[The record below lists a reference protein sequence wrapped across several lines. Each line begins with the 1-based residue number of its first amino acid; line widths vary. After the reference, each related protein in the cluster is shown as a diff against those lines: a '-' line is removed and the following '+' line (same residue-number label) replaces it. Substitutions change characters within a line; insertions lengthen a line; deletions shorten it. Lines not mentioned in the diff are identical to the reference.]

1 MAIENNLA
9 EFISGV
15 SYENIGEDVKHE
27 VKRRFIDALGVA
39 YSSIDSP
46 PASKVKKMIGLYPGN
61 AKIIG
66 MGTSSPD
73 FSAFLNSL
81 FIRYM
86 DFNDTYLSLE
96 PLHPSDMF
104 GPLISISSI
113 FNKTGK
119 DLITAA
125 AVGYEIGTRLC
136 DSTSLRAKGYDHVN
150 FTEIAMAAALSKLL
164 DFNENQIINAISIAL
179 VPHVALR
186 QPRVGGLTM
195 WKAGA
200 AANSARNSVFGALA
214 TLYGFTAPSEPLS
227 GKMGFKNIVAPDMD
241 FSKLEG
247 KMVDGI
253 MRTYVKK
260 FPVEYHA
267 MAAVEG
273 SMKLVNDLDMN
284 NIDSIEVYTYEAAV
298 SILADK
304 EKWHPTNK
312 ETADHSLPFIIA
324 STLVNKDFWV
334 NNYNDIRN
342 KQIIALMDKIHITE
356 LKEYTAQYP
365 EKLPIRLEVK
375 CRGKTLE
382 SEIEIP
388 KGHYRNP
395 MTDREIESKFVR
407 LTGITDTLEDMWT
420 MEDREVVELV

>member
-1 MAIENNLA
+1 MAIENKLG
-9 EFISGV
+9 EFISGI
-15 SYENIGEDVKHE
+15 SSNDIDGEVKKE

-39 YSSIDSP
+39 YSSMDSP
-46 PASKVKKMIGLYPGN
+46 AASKIKKMIGLYPGN

-73 FSAFLNSL
+73 YSAFLNSL
-81 FIRYM
+81 IIRYM
-86 DFNDTYLSLE
+86 DFNDTYLSKE

-119 DLITAA
+119 DMITAA

-164 DFNENQIINAISIAL
+164 DFDEKQIINAISISL
-179 VPHVALR
+179 VPHIALR
-186 QPRVGGLTM
+186 QPRVGELTM

-200 AANSARNSVFGALA
+200 AANSARNSVFGTLA
-214 TLYGFTAPSEPLS
+214 TLYGFTSPSEPLS
-227 GKMGFKNIVAPDMD
+227 GKLGFKNVVAPDMD

-247 KMVDGI
+247 KSTNGI
-253 MRTYVKK
+253 MRTYIKK
-260 FPVEYHA
+260 YPVEYHA
-267 MAAVEG
+267 MAPVEA
-273 SMKLVNDLDMN
+273 SLKLANDLDIN
-284 NIDSIEVYTYEAAV
+284 HVDSINVYTYEAAV

-304 EKWHPTNK
+304 EKWHPDNK

-324 STLVNKDFWV
+324 STLINKDFWV
-334 NNYNDIRN
+334 NNYSDLNN
-342 KQIIALMDKIHITE
+342 KQIKALMEKIHVTE
-356 LKEYTAQYP
+356 LKEYTEQYP
-365 EKLPIRLEVK
+365 EKLPVRIEAK
-375 CRGKTLE
+375 SGGKTVE
-382 SEIEIP
+382 STVEIP
-388 KGHYRNP
+388 KGHYKNP
-395 MTDREIESKFVR
+395 MTDREIESKFIR
-407 LTGITDTLEDMWT
+407 LTGMTDSLPALWT

>member
-1 MAIENNLA
+1 MAIENKLA
-9 EFISGV
+9 EFIKGT
-15 SYENIGEDVKHE
+15 SYEDIGEDVRHE

-39 YSSIDSP
+39 YSSMDSP
-46 PASKVKKMIGLYPGN
+46 AASKIKKMIGIYPGN

-66 MGTSSPD
+66 MGASSPD
-73 FSAFLNSL
+73 YSAFLNTL
-81 FIRYM
+81 LIRYM

-104 GPLISISSI
+104 GPLISVSSL
-113 FNKTGK
+113 FNNTGK

-150 FTEIAMAAALSKLL
+150 FTEIAMAAALAKLL
-164 DFNENQIINAISIAL
+164 DFGESQIINAISIAL

-186 QPRVGGLTM
+186 QPRVGDLTM

-214 TLYGFTAPSEPLS
+214 TLYGFTAPSEPIS
-227 GKMGFKNIVAPDMD
+227 GKMGFRNIIAPDMD

-247 KMVDGI
+247 SKTNGI

-267 MAAVEG
+267 MAAVEAA
-273 SMKLVNDLDMN
+273 MRIVNDIDIN
-284 NIDSIEVYTYEAAV
+284 NVDSIDVYTYEAAV

-304 EKWHPTNK
+304 EKWHPENK
-312 ETADHSLPFIIA
+312 ETADHSLPFITA

-342 KQIIALMDKIHITE
+342 KQITTLMKKIHVTE
-356 LKEYTAQYP
+356 LKEYTDQYP

-375 CRGKTLE
+375 CKGKTFE
-382 SEIEIP
+382 SEIELP
-388 KGHYRNP
+388 RGHYKNP

-407 LTGITDTLEDMWT
+407 LTGITDSLNGLWT
-420 MEDREVVELV
+420 MEDREVTELV

>member
-186 QPRVGGLTM
+186 
-195 WKAGA
+195 
-200 AANSARNSVFGALA
+200 
-214 TLYGFTAPSEPLS
+214 
-227 GKMGFKNIVAPDMD
+227 
-241 FSKLEG
+241 
-247 KMVDGI
+247 
-253 MRTYVKK
+253 
-260 FPVEYHA
+260 
-267 MAAVEG
+267 
-273 SMKLVNDLDMN
+273 
-284 NIDSIEVYTYEAAV
+284 
-298 SILADK
+298 
-304 EKWHPTNK
+304 
-312 ETADHSLPFIIA
+312 
-324 STLVNKDFWV
+324 
-334 NNYNDIRN
+334 
-342 KQIIALMDKIHITE
+342 
-356 LKEYTAQYP
+356 
-365 EKLPIRLEVK
+365 
-375 CRGKTLE
+375 
-382 SEIEIP
+382 
-388 KGHYRNP
+388 
-395 MTDREIESKFVR
+395 
-407 LTGITDTLEDMWT
+407 
-420 MEDREVVELV
+420 

>member
-15 SYENIGEDVKHE
+15 SYENIGKDVKHE

-179 VPHVALR
+179 VPHIALR
-186 QPRVGGLTM
+186 QPRVGELTM

-214 TLYGFTAPSEPLS
+214 TLYGFTAPSEPFS

-247 KMVDGI
+247 TRVDGI
-253 MRTYVKK
+253 MRTHVKK

-267 MAAVEG
+267 MAAVEA

-304 EKWHPTNK
+304 EKWHPGNK

-324 STLVNKDFWV
+324 STLVNKDFWI

-342 KQIIALMDKIHITE
+342 RQITELMNKIHVTE

-365 EKLPIRLEVK
+365 EKLPIRLEAK
-375 CRGKTLE
+375 CKGKTFE
-382 SEIEIP
+382 SNIEIP

>member
-1 MAIENNLA
+1 MSIEENIA
-9 EFISGV
+9 GFISKT
-15 SYENIGEDVKHE
+15 SYNDISGDVKHE

-39 YSSIDSP
+39 YSSMDSP
-46 PASKVKKMIGLYPGN
+46 PASKIKKMIGLYPGN

-66 MGTSSPD
+66 MGASSPD
-73 FSAFLNSL
+73 YSAFLNSL

-86 DFNDTYLSLE
+86 DFNDTYLSRE

-104 GPLISISSI
+104 GPLISLASI

-119 DLITAA
+119 DLITAT

-164 DFNENQIINAISIAL
+164 DFNEKQIINAISISV

-186 QPRVGGLTM
+186 QPRVGELTM

-200 AANSARNSVFGALA
+200 AANSARNSVFAALA
-214 TLYGFTAPSEPLS
+214 TLYGFTSPSEPLS
-227 GKMGFKNIVAPDMD
+227 GKLGFKNIIAPDMD

-247 KMVDGI
+247 NKSDGI

-260 FPVEYHA
+260 YPVEYHA
-267 MAAVEG
+267 MAAVEA
-273 SMKLVNDLDMN
+273 SLKLMNDIDIN
-284 NIDSIEVYTYEAAV
+284 HIDSINVYTYEAAV
-298 SILADK
+298 SILADP
-304 EKWHPTNK
+304 EKWHPENK

-324 STLVNKDFWV
+324 STLLNKDFWV

-342 KQIIALMDKIHITE
+342 RQITSLMEKIKVTE
-356 LKEYTAQYP
+356 LREYTEQYP
-365 EKLPIRLEVK
+365 EKLPVRIEVK
-375 CRGKTLE
+375 CCGKTHE
-382 SEIEIP
+382 SSVEIP
-388 KGHYRNP
+388 KGHYKNP

-407 LTGITDTLEDMWT
+407 LTGMTDSLKALWT
-420 MEDREVVELV
+420 MEDREVSELV

>member
-1 MAIENNLA
+1 MTIENELA

-15 SYENIGEDVKHE
+15 SSKDIGEDVKKE

-46 PASKVKKMIGLYPGN
+46 AAAKIKKMVGLYPGN

-73 FSAFLNSL
+73 YSAFLNSL
-81 FIRYM
+81 IIRYM
-86 DFNDTYLSLE
+86 DFNDTYLSKE

-104 GPLISISSI
+104 GPIISLSSI
-113 FNKTGK
+113 FNKTGN

-136 DSTSLRAKGYDHVN
+136 DSASLRTKGYDHVN
-150 FTEIAMAAALSKLL
+150 YTEIAMAAALSKLL
-164 DFNENQIINAISIAL
+164 DFNEKQIINAISIAL
-179 VPHVALR
+179 VPHIALR
-186 QPRVGGLTM
+186 QPRVGELTM

-200 AANSARNSVFGALA
+200 AANSARNSVFGTLA
-214 TLYGFTAPSEPLS
+214 TLYGFTSPSEPLS
-227 GKMGFKNIVAPDMD
+227 GKLGFKNIVVPDMD

-247 KMVDGI
+247 KSTNGI

-260 FPVEYHA
+260 YPVEYHA
-267 MAAVEG
+267 MAAVEA
-273 SMKLVNDLDMN
+273 SINLVNDLDIN
-284 NIDSIEVYTYEAAV
+284 NVDSINVYTYEAAV

-304 EKWHPTNK
+304 EKWHPENK

-334 NNYNDIRN
+334 NNYNDINN
-342 KQIIALMDKIHITE
+342 KQINELMKKIHVTE
-356 LKEYTAQYP
+356 LKEYTEEYP
-365 EKLPIRLEVK
+365 EKLPVRIEAK
-375 CRGKTLE
+375 CNGKTVE
-382 SEIEIP
+382 RTVEIP
-388 KGHYRNP
+388 KGHYKNP
-395 MTDREIESKFVR
+395 MTDREIESKFIR
-407 LTGITDTLEDMWT
+407 LTGLTDSLKSLWT

>member
-179 VPHVALR
+179 VPHIALR
-186 QPRVGGLTM
+186 QPRVGELTM

-214 TLYGFTAPSEPLS
+214 TLYGFTAPSEPFS

-247 KMVDGI
+247 TRVDGI
-253 MRTYVKK
+253 MRTHVKK

-267 MAAVEG
+267 MAAVEA

-304 EKWHPTNK
+304 EKWHPGNK

-324 STLVNKDFWV
+324 STLVNKDFWI

-342 KQIIALMDKIHITE
+342 RQITELMNKIHVTE

-365 EKLPIRLEVK
+365 EKLPIRLEAK
-375 CRGKTLE
+375 CKGKTFE
-382 SEIEIP
+382 SNIEIP

>member
-1 MAIENNLA
+1 MAIEN
-9 EFISGV
+9 EISEYIKNA
-15 SYENIGEDVKHE
+15 SYDNIGDDVKHE

-39 YSSIDSP
+39 YSSMDSP
-46 PASKVKKMIGLYPGN
+46 AASRIKKMIGLYPGN

-73 FSAFLNSL
+73 YSAFLNSL

-86 DFNDTYLSLE
+86 DFNDTYLSKE

-104 GPLISISSI
+104 GPLVSLSSI

-164 DFNENQIINAISIAL
+164 DFSESQIINAISISV

-186 QPRVGGLTM
+186 QPRVGDLTM

-200 AANSARNSVFGALA
+200 AANSARNSVFATLA
-214 TLYGFTAPSEPLS
+214 TLYGFTSPSEPLS
-227 GKMGFKNIVAPDMD
+227 GKLGFKNIVAPDMD
-241 FSKLEG
+241 FSRLEG
-247 KMVDGI
+247 KKSDGI

-260 FPVEYHA
+260 YPVEYHA
-267 MAAVEG
+267 MAAVEA
-273 SMKLVNDLDMN
+273 SLKLVNDID
-284 NIDSIEVYTYEAAV
+284 IDHVDSINVYTYEAAV
-298 SILADK
+298 SILADP
-304 EKWHPTNK
+304 EKWHPENK

-324 STLVNKDFWV
+324 STLLNKDFWV

-342 KQIIALMDKIHITE
+342 KQIISMMEKIKVTE
-356 LKEYTAQYP
+356 LKEYTDQYP
-365 EKLPIRLEVK
+365 DRLPIRIEVK
-375 CRGKTLE
+375 CHGKTHE
-382 SEIEIP
+382 STVEIP
-388 KGHYRNP
+388 RGHYKNP

-407 LTGITDTLEDMWT
+407 LTGMTDSLKDLWT
-420 MEDREVVELV
+420 MEGREVSELV

>member
-1 MAIENNLA
+1 
-9 EFISGV
+9 
-15 SYENIGEDVKHE
+15 
-27 VKRRFIDALGVA
+27 
-39 YSSIDSP
+39 
-46 PASKVKKMIGLYPGN
+46 
-61 AKIIG
+61 
-66 MGTSSPD
+66 
-73 FSAFLNSL
+73 
-81 FIRYM
+81 
-86 DFNDTYLSLE
+86 
-96 PLHPSDMF
+96 
-104 GPLISISSI
+104 
-113 FNKTGK
+113 
-119 DLITAA
+119 
-125 AVGYEIGTRLC
+125 
-136 DSTSLRAKGYDHVN
+136 
-150 FTEIAMAAALSKLL
+150 
-164 DFNENQIINAISIAL
+164 
-179 VPHVALR
+179 
-186 QPRVGGLTM
+186 
-195 WKAGA
+195 
-200 AANSARNSVFGALA
+200 
-214 TLYGFTAPSEPLS
+214 
-227 GKMGFKNIVAPDMD
+227 MD

-247 KMVDGI
+247 KRVDGI

>member
-179 VPHVALR
+179 VPHIALR
-186 QPRVGGLTM
+186 QPRVGELTM

-214 TLYGFTAPSEPLS
+214 TLYGFTAPSEPFS

-247 KMVDGI
+247 TRVDGI
-253 MRTYVKK
+253 MRTHVKK

-267 MAAVEG
+267 MAAVEA

-304 EKWHPTNK
+304 EKWHPGNK

-324 STLVNKDFWV
+324 STLVNKDFWI

-342 KQIIALMDKIHITE
+342 RQITELMNKIHVTE

-365 EKLPIRLEVK
+365 EKLPIRLEAK
-375 CRGKTLE
+375 CKGKTFE
-382 SEIEIP
+382 SNIEIP

-395 MTDREIESKFVR
+395 MADREIESKFVR

>member
-1 MAIENNLA
+1 MAIENKLA
-9 EFISGV
+9 EFITGV
-15 SYENIGEDVKHE
+15 SYNSIGEDVKHE

-46 PASKVKKMIGLYPGN
+46 AALKIKKMIGLYPGN

-73 FSAFLNSL
+73 YSAFLNSL

-104 GPLISISSI
+104 GPLVSLSSI

-150 FTEIAMAAALSKLL
+150 FTEIAMAAALSRLL
-164 DFNENQIINAISIAL
+164 EFDESQTINAISIAL

-200 AANSARNSVFGALA
+200 AANSARNSVFGTLA
-214 TLYGFTAPSEPLS
+214 TLYGFTSPTEPLS

-247 KMVDGI
+247 SKVNGI

-260 FPVEYHA
+260 YPVEYHA
-267 MAAVEG
+267 MAAVEA
-273 SMKLVNDLDMN
+273 SLKLVNDIDLHHT
-284 NIDSIEVYTYEAAV
+284 DSIEVYTYEAAV

-304 EKWHPTNK
+304 EKWHPENK

-342 KQIIALMDKIHITE
+342 KQISELMGKIHVTE
-356 LKEYTAQYP
+356 LKEFTEQYP
-365 EKLPIRLEVK
+365 DKLPIRLEAK
-375 CRGKTLE
+375 CNGKKIE

-388 KGHYRNP
+388 RGHYKNP
-395 MTDREIESKFVR
+395 MDDREIESKFVR
-407 LTGITDTLEDMWT
+407 LTGITDSLKDMWT
-420 MEDREVVELV
+420 MEDREVSELV

>member
-1 MAIENNLA
+1 MSIEENIA
-9 EFISGV
+9 GFISKT
-15 SYENIGEDVKHE
+15 SYKDISDDVKHE

-39 YSSIDSP
+39 YSSMDSP
-46 PASKVKKMIGLYPGN
+46 PASKIKKMIGLYPGN

-73 FSAFLNSL
+73 YSAFLNSL

-86 DFNDTYLSLE
+86 DFNDTYLSKE

-104 GPLISISSI
+104 GPLISLASI

-119 DLITAA
+119 DLITAT

-164 DFNENQIINAISIAL
+164 DFNEKQIINAISISV

-186 QPRVGGLTM
+186 QPRVGELTM

-200 AANSARNSVFGALA
+200 AANSARNSVFAALA
-214 TLYGFTAPSEPLS
+214 TLYGFTSPSEPLS
-227 GKMGFKNIVAPDMD
+227 GKLGFKNIIAPDMD

-247 KMVDGI
+247 NKSDGI

-260 FPVEYHA
+260 YPVEYHA
-267 MAAVEG
+267 MAAVEA
-273 SMKLVNDLDMN
+273 SLKLMNDIDIN
-284 NIDSIEVYTYEAAV
+284 HIDSINVYTYEAAV
-298 SILADK
+298 SILADP
-304 EKWHPTNK
+304 EKWHPENK

-324 STLVNKDFWV
+324 STLLNKDFWV

-342 KQIIALMDKIHITE
+342 KQITSLMEKIKVTE
-356 LKEYTAQYP
+356 LREYTEQYP
-365 EKLPIRLEVK
+365 EKLPVRIEVK
-375 CRGKTLE
+375 CCGKTHE
-382 SEIEIP
+382 SSVEIP
-388 KGHYRNP
+388 KGHYKNP

-407 LTGITDTLEDMWT
+407 LTGMTDSLKALWT
-420 MEDREVVELV
+420 MEDREVSELV